1 MSSSE
6 RLIGVI
12 GSGTMGAGIAQAAA
26 ASGFIVKTMDTKPD
40 LVEKAYAAIASR
52 LDERVARGKLPK
64 HDRDATMARLKV
76 AGSPADFAHAEC
88 VIEAVTEDLALKQSI
103 FRELEKAVS
112 PRTLLAT
119 NTSSLSIAK
128 IAERLERPERF
139 LGMHFFNPAP
149 VMKLVELVQGPQTG
163 DQAIVDARAICA
175 RLEKTAV
182 KVKDSPGFIGNRV
195 NRPFYLESLRLLENG
210 EADLQSIDAALR
222 SSGGFKLGPFELMD
236 LIGIDVNLTVTQTV
250 WNDFGK
256 PARFKPSAV
265 QEKLVAAGHLGR
277 KTNRGF
283 YDYSNAQP
291 VPAYESQ
298 SRSTSGWKP
307 DAALEAFAQV
317 LEKPADRALWIHAR
331 VLLAVIN
338 EAALAADTIALPR
351 DVDLTM
357 ELGFNYPQGPM
368 SFADHVGL
376 DVVLELMKKFHAETS
391 GDERY
396 KPAAL
401 LEKLVANGD
410 LGEKTAQGFLHHWL

>member
-6 RLIGVI
+6 RLIGVV

-26 ASGFIVKTMDTKPD
+26 ASGFIVKTMDTKPE
-40 LVEKAYAAIASR
+40 LVEKAYAAIAAR

-88 VIEAVTEDLALKQSI
+88 VIEAVTEDLSLKQSI
-103 FRELEKAVS
+103 FRELEKAVP

-128 IAERLERPERF
+128 IAEGLERPERF

-163 DQAIVDARAICA
+163 DQAIVDARAVCA

-195 NRPFYLESLRLLENG
+195 NRPFYLESLRLLESG

-283 YDYSNAQP
+283 YDYANSQP

-298 SRSTSGWKP
+298 PRSTSGWKP

-317 LEKPADRALWIHAR
+317 LEKPADRAMWIHAR

-357 ELGFNYPQGPM
+357 ELGFNYPQGPL
-368 SFADHVGL
+368 SLADHVGL
-376 DVVLELMKKFHAETS
+376 DVILELMKTFHAQTG

-401 LEKLVANGD
+401 LEKLVSNGD